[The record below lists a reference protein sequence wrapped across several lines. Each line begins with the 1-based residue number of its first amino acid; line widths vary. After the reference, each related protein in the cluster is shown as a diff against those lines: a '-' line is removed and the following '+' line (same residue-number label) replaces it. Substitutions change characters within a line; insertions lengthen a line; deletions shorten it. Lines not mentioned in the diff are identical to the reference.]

1 MQNFHQVLKGVSDS
15 REKKKRKLR
24 NTGVGARKLTD
35 EQTAMVTDLT
45 VLSSAISDNGL
56 PRLRLLSPYVLS
68 AYIVSRTLI
77 TRMYC

>member
-1 MQNFHQVLKGVSDS
+1 M
-15 REKKKRKLR
+15 
-24 NTGVGARKLTD
+24 GARKLTD